1 MVDST
6 MAKGRKDD
14 TKKKKKKQQKKKE
27 PEVTAEAND
36 RGKDHQGILLNSQ
49 AQALA
54 HSALAVFEVIEKLV
68 TDVDV
73 GEQVQKALAYFDGAS
88 VLQTALILYRENSK
102 IQACGE
108 RILAKCKDWLAQAN
122 KTQLQMQE
130 KAAEACSMTAIEARI
145 EQQRQRVQAEEAAA
159 KKQREEVEALF
170 SAAVRNVV
178 ILEHICY
185 GGEEEAAAKKQREE
199 VEALFS
205 AAVRNVVILEHVC
218 YGGESQKGEGEGE
231 GEGEVRKG
239 EGEKRSA

>member
-1 MVDST
+1 MDHQMVDST

-14 TKKKKKKQQKKKE
+14 TKKKKKKQKKKKE

-102 IQACGE
+102 IEACGE

-145 EQQRQRVQAEEAAA
+145 EQQRQRIQAEEAAA

-170 SAAVRNVV
+170 SSAVRNVV

-199 VEALFS
+199 E
-205 AAVRNVVILEHVC
+205 E
-218 YGGESQKGEGEGE
+218 EGEE
-231 GEGEVRKG
+231 EEENLV
-239 EGEKRSA
+239 